1 MKTLLAEHL
10 ANWSLAI
17 DGQPTQTPAAL
28 LQPVIW
34 QGQAA
39 MLKIS
44 TASEEIEGYALL
56 RWWAGDGAA
65 RVFEQ
70 SGPAI
75 VMERSVGSRS
85 LAALS
90 QEENDDE
97 ACRIICAVVARLHS
111 PRAVPTPAL
120 TPLNVSFRAL
130 ETSALGGHG
139 VLHPSRQAMTELL
152 AQPQDVRC
160 LHGDIHHHN
169 ILDFEAR
176 GWLAIDP
183 KGLWGERAFDYAN
196 LFCNPALEVAGNTAR
211 FLSRVSLVAEHA
223 HLDRQRL
230 LKWILAWAGLSAA
243 WHFEDGTSAEIALQV
258 AQMADAALNSV

>member
-1 MKTLLAEHL
+1 MKTQLAKHL
-10 ANWSLAI
+10 AHWSLAI
-17 DGQPTQTPAAL
+17 DGQPIRTPAAL

-44 TASEEIEGYALL
+44 TASQEIEGYTLL
-56 RWWAGDGAA
+56 RWWGGDGAA

-70 SGPAI
+70 SGSAI
-75 VMERSVGSRS
+75 LMERSAGSRS

-90 QEENDDE
+90 REESDDE

-111 PRAVPTPAL
+111 PRAAPMPAL

-130 ETSALGGHG
+130 ETSALGRHG
-139 VLHPSRQAMTELL
+139 VLRPSHQAMTDLL

-196 LFCNPALEVAGNTAR
+196 LFCNPEIEVAGNVER
-211 FLSRVSLVAEHA
+211 FLSRVGLVAEHA

-243 WHFEDGTSAEIALQV
+243 WHFEDGTSAETALCV
-258 AQMADAALNSV
+258 AKMADAALNSM

>member
-1 MKTLLAEHL
+1 MKTQLAKHL
-10 ANWSLAI
+10 AYWSLAI
-17 DGQPTQTPAAL
+17 DGQPIQTPAAL

-44 TASEEIEGYALL
+44 TASQEIEGYALL
-56 RWWAGDGAA
+56 RWWGGDGAA

-70 SGPAI
+70 SGSAI
-75 VMERSVGSRS
+75 LMERSAGSRS

-90 QEENDDE
+90 REENDDE

-111 PRAVPTPAL
+111 PRAAPMPAL
-120 TPLNVSFRAL
+120 TPLNASFRAL
-130 ETSALGGHG
+130 ETSALGRHG
-139 VLHPSRQAMTELL
+139 VLRPSHQAMTDLL

-169 ILDFEAR
+169 ILYFEER

-196 LFCNPALEVAGNTAR
+196 LFCNPEIEVAGNVER
-211 FLSRVSLVAEHA
+211 FLSRVGLVAEHA

-243 WHFEDGTSAEIALQV
+243 WHFEDGTSADIALSV
-258 AQMADAALNSV
+258 AKMADAALNSM